1 MNFFKTVF
9 CLFLAAVFLS
19 GCSNSAEKTLPPA
32 PASVAQT
39 LAWLQ
44 GRTLT
49 LQKAGFYGAL
59 TVNNNT
65 EINWIDTSAQ
75 AEPLI
80 RETVRELGS
89 WSMRLGTD
97 STIVVNSKG
106 ASYQGHYKVDDQPQ
120 EEEKPGIRLRVTYV
134 DPTFS
139 FGGSEPMEVTYTY
152 VVKGIDAKE
161 LLLELPREINR
172 KRLLGLMEVK

>member
-1 MNFFKTVF
+1 MNFFKTIF
-9 CLFLAAVFLS
+9 YFFLAAVLFA
-19 GCSNSAEKTLPPA
+19 GCGDPGTKALPPA

-49 LQKAGFYGAL
+49 VQKAGFYGSL
-59 TVNNNT
+59 TVNDNT

-80 RETVRELGS
+80 KETMRELGS
-89 WSMRLGTD
+89 WSLKLGAD
-97 STIVVNSKG
+97 SAVVVNNKG
-106 ASYQGHYKVDDQPQ
+106 ASYQGRYKVDDQPQ

-152 VVKGIDAKE
+152 MIKGIDAKE

-172 KRLLGLMEVK
+172 KKLLGLMEVK